1 MALLTPGDRL
11 WSVQDLG
18 VPDSGLPEPR
28 KDEIIQ
34 LLDLLFEVSRGGWVV
49 TKTREELLAVVPEAS
64 TDGGV
69 VLNDRSPGWNGHHQ
83 WDVSAGMRPRLPR
96 CHCSADGH
104 RWNRQCRANDHGGRH

>member
-1 MALLTPGDRL
+1 MALLTPEIVFRRYATI
-11 WSVQDLG
+11 G
-18 VPDSGLPEPR
+18 VPDSGLHEPR

-34 LLDLLFEVSRGGWVV
+34 LLNLLFGVSRGGWVV
-49 TKTREELLAVVPEAS
+49 TKTREELLGVVPEAS

-104 RWNRQCRANDHGGRH
+104 RWNRQCRENDHGGRH